1 MVQIGEVDRVK
12 ITALVVDDAGYDTE
26 LWGEFGLSLL
36 VEAERHGAELRL
48 LVDTGLTSKPLLHN
62 MKLLD
67 VDPSKIDYIFL
78 THCHYDHTG
87 GLGGVTEK
95 TRKGVEIV
103 AHPEI
108 FRRCYV
114 VRENMR
120 YIGVPERSSRSTVE
134 ANGGSWLLSREPFA
148 FMPGVM
154 TTGEVQRV
162 TSYEPLENV
171 HIEVDEEMV
180 QDPELD
186 DVSLIVNVA
195 GRGLVII
202 SGCSHAGIVNIMK
215 QAKRITGVEEIIGVI
230 GGFHLRVAN
239 EEQLSKTVDELDAAE
254 TVCAGHCTGFEAM
267 KSISDR
273 MGERF
278 TLLQCGTV
286 IEFAADEG

>member
-36 VEAERHGAELRL
+36 VEAERQGTELRL
-48 LVDTGLTSKPLLHN
+48 LVDTGLTSEPLLHN

-67 VDPSKIDYIFL
+67 VDPSKIEYIFL

-114 VRENMR
+114 VRQNMR

-148 FMPGVM
+148 FIPGVM
-154 TTGEVQRV
+154 TTGEIQRV

-215 QAKRITGVEEIIGVI
+215 QARRITGVEKIIGVI

>member
-1 MVQIGEVDRVK
+1 MTQFAEVDRVS

-36 VEAERHGAELRL
+36 VEVEKQDKKLRL
-48 LVDTGLTSKPLLHN
+48 LVDTGLTSEPLLHN
-62 MKLLD
+62 MKLLSI
-67 VDPSKIDYIFL
+67 DPESIDTIFL

-95 TRKGVEIV
+95 TRKGIEIV
-103 AHPEI
+103 AHPDL
-108 FRRCYV
+108 FRGCYV
-114 VRENMR
+114 VHDNMR
-120 YIGVPERSSRSTVE
+120 YIGVPERSSKATVE
-134 ANGGSWLLSREPFA
+134 ANKGKWVLSREPYRFI
-148 FMPGVM
+148 PGLS
-154 TTGEVQRV
+154 TTGEVERV

-171 HIEVDEEMV
+171 HIKVDGKLV

-186 DVSLIVNVA
+186 DMSLVINVK

-215 QAKRITGVEEIIGVI
+215 QAQRISGVEKITGVI

-239 EEQLSKTVDELDAAE
+239 EEQLSKTIEELDKAE
-254 TVCAGHCTGFEAM
+254 LVCAGHCTGFEAM
-267 KSISDR
+267 KRISDQ
-273 MGERF
+273 MGDRF

-286 IEFAADEG
+286 IEFTAD

>member
-1 MVQIGEVDRVK
+1 LVQIGEVDRVK

-67 VDPSKIDYIFL
+67 VDPSKIEYIFL

-95 TRKGVEIV
+95 TRKGIEIV

-114 VRENMR
+114 VRQNMR
-120 YIGVPERSSRSTVE
+120 YIGVPERSGRSTVE

-162 TSYEPLENV
+162 TGYEPLENV
-171 HIEVDEEMV
+171 HIEVDGEMV

-215 QAKRITGVEEIIGVI
+215 QAKRITGVEKIIGVI

-267 KSISDR
+267 KRISDQ

-286 IEFAADEG
+286 IEFVADEG

>member
-36 VEAERHGAELRL
+36 VEAERQGTELRL

-67 VDPSKIDYIFL
+67 VDPSKIEYIFL

-114 VRENMR
+114 IRENMR

-154 TTGEVQRV
+154 TTGEVERV

-171 HIEVDEEMV
+171 HIEVDGEMV

-215 QAKRITGVEEIIGVI
+215 QARRITGVEEIIGVI
-230 GGFHLRVAN
+230 GGFHLRVAK
-239 EEQLSKTVDELDAAE
+239 EEQLSKTVDELGVAE

-267 KSISDR
+267 KRISDR

>member
-114 VRENMR
+114 VRQNMR
-120 YIGVPERSSRSTVE
+120 YIGVPERSGRSTVE
-134 ANGGSWLLSREPFA
+134 ANGGNWLLSREPFA

>member
-1 MVQIGEVDRVK
+1 LVQIGEVDRVK

>member
-1 MVQIGEVDRVK
+1 LVQIGEVDRVK
-12 ITALVVDDAGYDTE
+12 ITALVVEDAGYDTE

-36 VEAERHGAELRL
+36 VEAERQGTELRL

-114 VRENMR
+114 IRENMR

-154 TTGEVQRV
+154 TTGEVERV

-171 HIEVDEEMV
+171 HIEVDGEMV

-186 DVSLIVNVA
+186 DMSLIVNVA

-215 QAKRITGVEEIIGVI
+215 QARRITGVEKIIGVI
-230 GGFHLRVAN
+230 GGFHLRVAK
-239 EEQLSKTVDELDAAE
+239 EEQLSKTVDELGVAE

-267 KSISDR
+267 KRISDR

>member
-1 MVQIGEVDRVK
+1 MK

-36 VEAERHGAELRL
+36 VEAERQGTELRL
-48 LVDTGLTSKPLLHN
+48 LVDTGLTSEPLLHN

-67 VDPSKIDYIFL
+67 VDPSKIEYIFL

-114 VRENMR
+114 IRENMR

-154 TTGEVQRV
+154 TTGEVERV

-171 HIEVDEEMV
+171 HIEVDGEMV

-215 QAKRITGVEEIIGVI
+215 QARRITGVEKIIGVI
-230 GGFHLRVAN
+230 GGFHLRVAK
-239 EEQLSKTVDELDAAE
+239 EEQLSKTVDELGVAE

-267 KSISDR
+267 KRISDR

-278 TLLQCGTV
+278 TLLQCGIV

>member
-1 MVQIGEVDRVK
+1 MK

-36 VEAERHGAELRL
+36 VEAERQGTELRL

-67 VDPSKIDYIFL
+67 VDSSKIEYIFI

-114 VRENMR
+114 IRENMR

-154 TTGEVQRV
+154 TTGEVERV

-171 HIEVDEEMV
+171 HIEVDGEMV

-195 GRGLVII
+195 RRGLVII

-215 QAKRITGVEEIIGVI
+215 QARRITGVEEIIGVI

-239 EEQLSKTVDELDAAE
+239 EEQLSKTVDELGVAE

-267 KSISDR
+267 KRISDR

>member
-1 MVQIGEVDRVK
+1 MK

-114 VRENMR
+114 VRQNMR
-120 YIGVPERSSRSTVE
+120 YIGVPERSGRSTVE
-134 ANGGSWLLSREPFA
+134 ANGGNWLLSREPFA

-215 QAKRITGVEEIIGVI
+215 QARRITGVEEIIGVI

>member
-148 FMPGVM
+148 FMP
-154 TTGEVQRV
+154 
-162 TSYEPLENV
+162 
-171 HIEVDEEMV
+171 
-180 QDPELD
+180 
-186 DVSLIVNVA
+186 
-195 GRGLVII
+195 
-202 SGCSHAGIVNIMK
+202 
-215 QAKRITGVEEIIGVI
+215 
-230 GGFHLRVAN
+230 
-239 EEQLSKTVDELDAAE
+239 
-254 TVCAGHCTGFEAM
+254 
-267 KSISDR
+267 
-273 MGERF
+273 
-278 TLLQCGTV
+278 
-286 IEFAADEG
+286 

>member
-1 MVQIGEVDRVK
+1 MK

-36 VEAERHGAELRL
+36 VEAERQGTELRL
-48 LVDTGLTSKPLLHN
+48 LVDTGLTSEPLLHN

-67 VDPSKIDYIFL
+67 VDPSKIEYIFL

-95 TRKGVEIV
+95 TRKGVKIV

-114 VRENMR
+114 VRQNMK

-148 FMPGVM
+148 FIPGVM
-154 TTGEVQRV
+154 TTGEIQRV

-171 HIEVDEEMV
+171 HIEMDEEMV

-215 QAKRITGVEEIIGVI
+215 QARRITGVEKIIGVI